1 MIDGVITVDFDRTNP
16 TTSLFLPVKL
26 FTLKVGDILG
36 FELYLRQESA
46 SAVKHV
52 LYKGRET
59 QFSAEKRDFLII

>member
-59 QFSAEKRDFLII
+59 QFSAEKEIS